1 MRMTM
6 AAFSILTLA
15 ACGGGGGGS
24 ATTGTTGGGPS
35 GPNPGPEPTQIQT
48 LTGAGAP
55 AETLAAQSARAP
67 GILARTDSL
76 IASSMYGDTARRDLP
91 TFVAPA
97 SCPATTCTWTEPTTG
112 GRQYVDLSDVDTS
125 VRGELVGSKHGITL
139 FRERDADSRSLGAW
153 MDHGAFAVL
162 AEHRFTY
169 EGVPVN
175 ARYGT
180 AGGDLSGSRPLG
192 SATWQGLMVGTP
204 ATGTGRGDL
213 LQGDATLTYSL
224 DSQMLRAAFS
234 NIQNI
239 DRLRAHSVSTV
250 RFTGV
255 PVDVLG
261 EFDAGS
267 TGNKIQ
273 GGFYGSDH
281 AEALGVFEQSNIV
294 GAFGAK
300 RQ

>member
-1 MRMTM
+1 VPGT
-6 AAFSILTLA
+6 AKPHYSIF
-15 ACGGGGGGS
+15 
-24 ATTGTTGGGPS
+24 
-35 GPNPGPEPTQIQT
+35 I
-48 LTGAGAP
+48 
-55 AETLAAQSARAP
+55 
-67 GILARTDSL
+67 
-76 IASSMYGDTARRDLP
+76 
-91 TFVAPA
+91 APA

-112 GRQYVDLSDVDTS
+112 DSLQVDLSDFDATVS
-125 VRGELVGSKHGITL
+125 GELVGSKHGITL
-139 FRERDADSRSLGAW
+139 TREIDADSRSLGAW
-153 MDHGAFAVL
+153 MDHGAF
-162 AEHRFTY
+162 
-169 EGVPVN
+169 GVITFRDVYSGVQVN

-204 ATGTGRGDL
+204 ATGAGRGDL

-224 DSQMLRAAFS
+224 DTRMLGAAFT

-255 PVDVLG
+255 PVDILG
-261 EFDAGS
+261 EFEAGS
-267 TGNKIQ
+267 AGNKIQ

-281 AEALGVFEQSNIV
+281 AEALGVFEQLNIV